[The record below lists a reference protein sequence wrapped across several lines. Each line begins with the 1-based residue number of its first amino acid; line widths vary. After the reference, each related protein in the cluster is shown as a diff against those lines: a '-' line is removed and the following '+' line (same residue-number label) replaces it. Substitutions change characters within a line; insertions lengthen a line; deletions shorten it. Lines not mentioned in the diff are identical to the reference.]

1 MLVYWESL
9 VWSVIANGVVYVKYK
24 AYKAKLMVL
33 NCQGVSGKTCV
44 GHDSCKWGGHCAC
57 MAPCHCPP
65 ILSLIMLHY
74 HGHSRLGYGITL
86 LGDV

>member
-33 NCQGVSGKTCV
+33 NCLGFLARPVSAMIPANGVATV
-44 GHDSCKWGGHCAC
+44 HVWHHVTVL
-57 MAPCHCPP
+57 P
-65 ILSLIMLHY
+65 Y
-74 HGHSRLGYGITL
+74 
-86 LGDV
+86 